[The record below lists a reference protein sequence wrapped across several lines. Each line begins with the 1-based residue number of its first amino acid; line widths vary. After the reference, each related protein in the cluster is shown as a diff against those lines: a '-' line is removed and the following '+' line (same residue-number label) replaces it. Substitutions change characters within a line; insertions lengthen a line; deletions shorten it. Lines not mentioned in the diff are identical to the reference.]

1 MRPLHPGGNM
11 VYARS
16 MLRDRNALFA
26 SLRKLWPVSEA
37 ALLALADLV
46 TPRSFATGAWLLQ
59 AGDRAEHCFFIARG
73 LVRELYVGEQGQE
86 HTRAFMAAGQ
96 VTGSLLDLVSAEPA
110 VTWIQAL
117 EPTDT
122 LAWRY
127 ADFNALCERF
137 PELHAVARRTA
148 EALAIR
154 KTRREHEMLAMS
166 AAERHTRWL
175 REHGDLDARLHRR
188 HLASYLGITPEHLSR
203 LRRSLRGS

>member
-1 MRPLHPGGNM
+1 MIHARPMTH
-11 VYARS
+11 
-16 MLRDRNALFA
+16 DRQALLA
-26 SLRKLWPVSEA
+26 SLRKLWPVREA
-37 ALLALADLV
+37 ALVALADLV
-46 TPRSFATGAWLLQ
+46 TPRSFAIGGWLLQ
-59 AGDRAEHCFFIARG
+59 AGDRAEHCYFIARG

-86 HTRAFMAAGQ
+86 HTRAFMVEGQ
-96 VTGSLLDLVSAEPA
+96 VTGSLLDLVSGERA

-127 ADFNALCERF
+127 ADFNALCDRF
-137 PELHAVARRTA
+137 PELHAVARRIA
-148 EALAIR
+148 EGLAIR

-166 AAERHTRWL
+166 AAERHARWL

-203 LRRSLRGS
+203 LRRRLRGS